1 MNTFSIA
8 GKNLT
13 RKKIRSLLTI
23 GGVAVAVAVLISLL
37 GFDNGYQQSLGENI
51 DRMGYQLLV
60 TAKGCPYE
68 AATLMLKGGGGLRYM
83 EEGVLE
89 TIAADERIDKITPQL
104 VSSVFDPNRLDGQGG
119 FALYM
124 GITGSYLELKPWST
138 FQEGGWFSGT
148 EADEVIMGYEAAEVE
163 QRTVGDEVYIPS
175 VDKVLKVVGIFKR
188 TGTQDDGIIF
198 MPLQTAQQ
206 VFSLPGKLTGVGIK
220 LKDLHEMAAFE
231 EDMYDL
237 PGIQVISL
245 AQVRGTILNLISSA
259 KVMTSSVA
267 LIAIVVAAIGVI
279 NTILMSVF
287 DRTRE
292 IGVMKALGA
301 SRLGIFKLVW
311 NETILIC
318 LFGGLAGIVLAL
330 AGSGFVESILKS
342 VLPYAPSGRLVI
354 INPGMLAGALAGAII
369 LGIIAGI
376 YPAWRASSMV
386 PVEARRS
393 GE

>member
-1 MNTFSIA
+1 
-8 GKNLT
+8 
-13 RKKIRSLLTI
+13 
-23 GGVAVAVAVLISLL
+23 
-37 GFDNGYQQSLGENI
+37 
-51 DRMGYQLLV
+51 MGYQLLV

-89 TIAADERIDKITPQL
+89 TISADERIDKITPQL

-124 GITGSYLELKPWST
+124 GITHSYLELKPWST

-148 EADEVIMGYEAAEVE
+148 EAEEVIMGYEAAEVE
-163 QRTVGDEVYIPS
+163 QRAVGDEIYIPS
-175 VDKVLKVVGIFKR
+175 VDKVLKVVGIFER
-188 TGTQDDGIIF
+188 TGTQDDGLVF

-259 KVMTSSVA
+259 KVMTNSVA
-267 LIAIVVAAIGVI
+267 FIAIVIAAIGVI

-292 IGVMKALGA
+292 IGIMKALGA
-301 SRLGIFKLVW
+301 SRFGIFKLVW
-311 NETILIC
+311 NETVLIC
-318 LFGGLAGIVLAL
+318 LLGGLAGIVLAL
-330 AGSGFVESILKS
+330 AGSGLVESILKS
-342 VLPYAPSGRLVI
+342 VLPYAPSGRLVMV
-354 INPGMLAGALAGAII
+354 NPGMLAGALAGAVI

-386 PVEARRS
+386 PVEAIRS